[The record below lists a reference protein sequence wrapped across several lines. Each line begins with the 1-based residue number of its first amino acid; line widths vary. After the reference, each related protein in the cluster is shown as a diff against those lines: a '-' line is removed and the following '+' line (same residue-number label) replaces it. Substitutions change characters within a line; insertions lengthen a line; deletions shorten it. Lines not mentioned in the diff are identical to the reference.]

1 MANVPNFGYTYPL
14 IEDQYAFK
22 NTKVSS
28 ILAFSQSDESFY
40 VFYNDIFNP
49 GFWETIFKYT
59 QDPSKA
65 VFSVKLYPFSYSQK
79 NPSEKKQVKV
89 ANNWTPNSMYVYT
102 GLSQFK
108 DLDLGKVTIKP
119 KYNSILDYK
128 PYTSIYLNLPFYGEL
143 ELDNVI
149 VMGKTLS
156 VHYNV
161 DLLTGSTTIYVDIIQ
176 EIPYTYLEHDYKGN
190 RTIFT
195 TNIDLGQTLPIMAS
209 ANYQQFKSGLNAVGE
224 AMLGASM
231 MIGATGTMQEIPK
244 KYKPVDIME
253 GNRVIGQTKYTD
265 DLSPTQYKRV
275 GEKPYQSYSGA
286 RGIYSS
292 LTQAGNLSQISHRQI
307 QNAQGGS
314 GWFGSLNMYV
324 RYERHKIIDNE
335 IAKYSGKPLYEKR
348 TLGNLTGMTKVSQV
362 ILDNCPLK
370 EYEKEQVTKYLYSGV
385 ILGKSTT
392 PTKDALSFYNSTL
405 SGYYTDKGKLS
416 FTDSS
421 LSGYYTD
428 KGKLSF
434 TDSSLSGYYT
444 DKEKL
449 SFTDSSLSGY
459 YTEKYKLSFTDSSLS
474 GYYTGKD
481 KLSFTDSSL
490 SGYYTEP
497 TTPTYYT
504 VTVKLYKDN
513 SLYSTKYL
521 SYESGSTCNPNSL
534 AISYQPTGY
543 EIGSTSPT
551 SSFSVY
557 TTRTVYIYY
566 VTPTPTYYDLT
577 MYLYKDNSLYKTI
590 TNSYASG
597 STINPSSL
605 AGSNCPSGYKVD
617 SYSPSSSFTITSDTS
632 LTIYYVA
639 EVVTYTLTINL
650 YKNLE
655 LYKTITQTLNSGT
668 TVTPSSIASSNCPSG
683 YEVQSYS
690 PTSAFVISSN
700 SVVNC
705 YYTYPTL
712 TKPTITYSQG
722 TGTYK
727 TKYMIRFDN
736 PNSTNATIHYSGS
749 DISSYSVNVNA
760 GSFTYVYVDI
770 LSTTTRTY
778 TAYFTKDGYGT
789 SPTTTLKINPSA

>member
-65 VFSVKLYPFSYSQK
+65 VFSVKLYPFSYAQT

-143 ELDNVI
+143 ELDNVV

-161 DLLTGSTTIYVDIIQ
+161 DLLTGSTTIYVDIIK
-176 EIPYTYLEHDYKGN
+176 EIPYTILEHDYKGN

-244 KYKPVDIME
+244 QYKPVDIME
-253 GNRVIGQTKYTD
+253 GSRVVGQTKYTD

-292 LTQAGNLSQISHRQI
+292 LTQASNLSQISHRQI

-324 RYERHKIIDNE
+324 RYERHKIIDNK
-335 IAKYSGKPLYEKR
+335 IAKYNGKPLYETR
-348 TLGNLTGMTKVSQV
+348 TLYKLRGMTKVENI

-370 EYEKEQVTKYLYSGV
+370 EYEKEQLVKYLYNGIIIKDNNLIKFEVNDIKIEPTYKTNTYYFKVEDISVEAIYKLPYKFV
-385 ILGKSTT
+385 IEDIIVEAKYNYPYKFSVKDINITSTYTQYVEPSYKFSVSSISVEATYTNKYKFSVSSISVNSYYYT
-392 PTKDALSFYNSTL
+392 PYQFSVSSISVAPTYKVYVPTSYKLYLYGYEGSSILFLKTFTIDTGTTIYPSIYANAYIP
-405 SGYYTDKGKLS
+405 SGYKL
-416 FTDSS
+416 
-421 LSGYYTD
+421 
-428 KGKLSF
+428 K
-434 TDSSLSGYYT
+434 
-444 DKEKL
+444 
-449 SFTDSSLSGY
+449 
-459 YTEKYKLSFTDSSLS
+459 
-474 GYYTGKD
+474 
-481 KLSFTDSSL
+481 
-490 SGYYTEP
+490 
-497 TTPTYYT
+497 
-504 VTVKLYKDN
+504 
-513 SLYSTKYL
+513 
-521 SYESGSTCNPNSL
+521 SY
-534 AISYQPTGY
+534 
-543 EIGSTSPT
+543 SPT
-551 SSFSVY
+551 SSFVMTDNTIIRAYYEEDTYQFKVSSISVEPKYKVKEDTYQFKVSSISVEPKYKLYIEQPTMDY
-557 TTRTVYIYY
+557 TTATEYTNKYKVYIRNNNDFN
-566 VTPTPTYYDLT
+566 VT
-577 MYLYKDNSLYKTI
+577 
-590 TNSYASG
+590 
-597 STINPSSL
+597 ST
-605 AGSNCPSGYKVD
+605 
-617 SYSPSSSFTITSDTS
+617 
-632 LTIYYVA
+632 
-639 EVVTYTLTINL
+639 
-650 YKNLE
+650 
-655 LYKTITQTLNSGT
+655 
-668 TVTPSSIASSNCPSG
+668 
-683 YEVQSYS
+683 
-690 PTSAFVISSN
+690 
-700 SVVNC
+700 
-705 YYTYPTL
+705 
-712 TKPTITYSQG
+712 
-722 TGTYK
+722 
-727 TKYMIRFDN
+727 R
-736 PNSTNATIHYSGS
+736 SGS
-749 DISSYSVNVNA
+749 DITTTSVNVYAN
-760 GSFTYVYVDI
+760 SFTYFFVDI
-770 LSTTTRTY
+770 NSSIDRTYNCYFKSSGGSKSSTTTLTIK
-778 TAYFTKDGYGT
+778 AN
-789 SPTTTLKINPSA
+789 S